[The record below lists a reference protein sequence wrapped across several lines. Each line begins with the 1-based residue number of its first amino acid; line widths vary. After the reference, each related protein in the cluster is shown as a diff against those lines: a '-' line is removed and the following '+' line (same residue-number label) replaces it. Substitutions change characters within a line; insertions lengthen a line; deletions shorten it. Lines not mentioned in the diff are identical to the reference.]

1 MTTHFH
7 FVKFKIC
14 PLSSVCNRINS
25 DEDLCSGFFALHLGS
40 VFVYIVAVLLIGGC
54 LDMIFLDPS
63 VYLSP
68 VLAVCFLSSIGG
80 FSFSVCK
87 QHLSSPIGSLI
98 CPAFLVS

>member
-1 MTTHFH
+1 M
-7 FVKFKIC
+7 KIHAAQK
-14 PLSSVCNRINS
+14 N
-25 DEDLCSGFFALHLGS
+25 ALHLAS

-80 FSFSVCK
+80 FSFSVCN
-87 QHLSSPIGSLI
+87 QPLSSPIGSLI
-98 CPAFLVS
+98 YPPFLAS

>member
-1 MTTHFH
+1 M
-7 FVKFKIC
+7 KIHAAH
-14 PLSSVCNRINS
+14 
-25 DEDLCSGFFALHLGS
+25 FALHLAS

-80 FSFSVCK
+80 FLF
-87 QHLSSPIGSLI
+87 QYATSL
-98 CPAFLVS
+98 FLPQLGH